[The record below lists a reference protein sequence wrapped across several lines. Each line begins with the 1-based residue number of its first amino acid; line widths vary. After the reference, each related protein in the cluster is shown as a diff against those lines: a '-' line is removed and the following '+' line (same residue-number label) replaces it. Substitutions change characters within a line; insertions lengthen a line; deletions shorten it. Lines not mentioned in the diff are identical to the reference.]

1 MKLSLI
7 VALVSDE
14 KTKVVIDAARAGGAT
29 GATTISSVRGEGLRP
44 EKSFFGLDLAA
55 SRDVLLFLV
64 AETRARDILERI
76 RDAGHMESE
85 HGAGVAFQLSIEDA
99 VGLTTQLPTLK
110 EELESAL

>member
-1 MKLSLI
+1 M
-7 VALVSDE
+7 
-14 KTKVVIDAARAGGAT
+14 
-29 GATTISSVRGEGLRP
+29 
-44 EKSFFGLDLAA
+44 AA

-85 HGAGVAFQLSIEDA
+85 RGAGVAFQLSIEDA

-110 EELESAL
+110 EELESTI